1 MDKNFFSDFESFFGD
16 FDNLFG
22 HSLRPIKVNVKTEHG
37 EDADGKWTKQTYSSP
52 DGSYQMVS
60 MYRTSSKTPKKSN
73 ELKNLKKELN
83 QCVESQNFE
92 KAAELRDKIKL
103 IEQNKEKIDSLKSE
117 LDKAVAEQ
125 NFERAIELRDELK
138 KIES

>member
-60 MYRTSSKTPKKSN
+60 MYRTSSANTKKPT
-73 ELKNLKKELN
+73 ELKKLKKELA

-92 KAAELRDKIKL
+92 RAAELRDKVKM
-103 IEQNKEKIDSLKSE
+103 IEQNKEKIDSLKLE
-117 LDKAVAEQ
+117 LEKAVTEQ